1 MKTTTLWTLSI
12 PLALAGAVIILL
24 ADSMT
29 GTMVYVMYGIGALLE
44 LPFFLTVNIAAQRKR
59 GETGA
64 DQADS
69 MEFAAARQA
78 RSSSFI
84 DGIIIAAV
92 LMAVSAF
99 FPTTFP
105 VLWLFGFL
113 LIYVTAFWIRYLR
126 ALKTLRG

>member
-1 MKTTTLWTLSI
+1 MKTITLWTLSI

-29 GTMVYVMYGIGALLE
+29 GAMAYVMYGIGALLG
-44 LPFFLTVNIAAQRKR
+44 LPIFLTINIAAQRKR

-78 RSSSFI
+78 RSTSFI
-84 DGIIIAAV
+84 DGVIIVAA

-113 LIYVTAFWIRYLR
+113 LIYVIAFWVRYLLT
-126 ALKTLRG
+126 LKKFRG